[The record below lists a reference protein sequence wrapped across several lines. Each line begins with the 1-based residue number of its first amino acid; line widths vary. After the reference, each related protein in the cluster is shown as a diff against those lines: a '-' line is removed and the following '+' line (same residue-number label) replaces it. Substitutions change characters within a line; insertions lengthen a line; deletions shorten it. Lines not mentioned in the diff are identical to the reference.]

1 MKRRTLPL
9 LCLGLS
15 FLSFGQNVYVDSL
28 EKVLQ
33 TAKDS
38 QRVVVLSLLTGELN
52 TQDPPRAEKYS
63 IECYELAKKLN
74 IPSLIIKSS
83 ISRGI
88 VMNIRADHAGALQVS
103 LDALQLAEK
112 INDRAAM
119 ASCLSAAGYCYHRM
133 SDWKTSLQ
141 FFHKALVHKD
151 FADKRTLGN
160 LYNNIGNSLFYL
172 KELDSARYYHEKAL
186 EIRTLNNDMRGISYS
201 LNNIGLI
208 HVDKK
213 EYDKAIDYF
222 IRSLVIKEKIG
233 EKKGIA
239 SAHINISDVYRSQGK
254 FEKAAKSAEKGIVFA
269 EEVGALD
276 FLISG
281 YDVAAQAYEGLG
293 DHKKASQYLHKLIL
307 LKDSLVNMNS
317 AKKMAEMKAQYESEK
332 QQEQIALKE
341 ELILTQENKISQQK
355 WFIGLA
361 SLGVI
366 TLLALIF
373 FNYRNYKKKHELFN
387 KLAKSNEV
395 IERKNKD
402 ITDSI
407 RYALRIQNAIL
418 PDQRVLESSMPDHF
432 IYYQPRDIVSGD
444 FYWFHHFGPVTIL
457 ASADCTGHGVPGAFM
472 SMICVQLLN
481 QTIGDSNIT
490 APEQALNILDS
501 GVKKALS
508 SSGMDESSDGMDI
521 ALCAIHTDKMRLQY
535 AGAFRP
541 LYLVRNGEFY
551 EYKANKFSI
560 GGHVDRQKS
569 FKGHDINLQKGDCI
583 YMFTDGFADQFGG
596 GNGKKFMMRNF
607 KKLIREI
614 WSKPMQ
620 EQRRILSETFS
631 KWKGGFDQV
640 DDVLVLGVRI

>member
-1 MKRRTLPL
+1 MLRRTLLFIL
-9 LCLGLS
+9 LIPAILQS
-15 FLSFGQNVYVDSL
+15 QNVFVDSL
-28 EKVLQ
+28 EKVLKH
-33 TAKDS
+33 AKDS
-38 QRVVVLSLLTGELN
+38 QRVVILSLLTAELS
-52 TQDPPRAEKYS
+52 TQNPTKAEMYS
-63 IECYELAKKLN
+63 AESYGLAKKLN
-74 IPSLIIKSS
+74 IPSLIIKSA
-83 ISRGI
+83 ISRGTI
-88 VMNIRADHAGALQVS
+88 MNIRADHAGALQVM
-103 LDALQLAEK
+103 LDALKVAEK
-112 INDRAAM
+112 YNDKSGIV
-119 ASCLSAAGYCYHRM
+119 SCLSAAGYCYHRM

-141 FFHKALVHKD
+141 FFHKALVYKD
-151 FADKRTLGN
+151 YADKRTLGN

-186 EIRTLNNDMRGISYS
+186 DIRTLNNDMRGISYS

-208 HVDKK
+208 HNDKK
-213 EYDKAIDYF
+213 EYDQAIDFF

-239 SAHINISDVYRSQGK
+239 SGNINIADVYRNQGK
-254 FEKAAKSAEKGIVFA
+254 FEKAVKYAEKGIQYA
-269 EEVGALD
+269 DEVGALD

-281 YDVAAQAYEGLG
+281 YDVAARSCEGLG
-293 DHKKASQYLHKLIL
+293 NHKKASEYLHKLIL

-341 ELILTQENKISQQK
+341 ELIQTQDHKISQQK
-355 WFIGLA
+355 LFIWIA
-361 SLGVI
+361 SLGVF
-366 TLLALIF
+366 TLLALVF
-373 FNYRNYKKKHELFN
+373 FNYRNYRKKQELFN
-387 KLAKSNEV
+387 KLAQSNEV

-418 PDQRVLESSMPDHF
+418 PDQRVLGSQMPDHF
-432 IYYQPRDIVSGD
+432 IYYNPRDIVSGD
-444 FYWFHHFGPVTIL
+444 FYWFHHFGPVTLL

-481 QTIGDSNIT
+481 QTVGDTNIT
-490 APEQALNILDS
+490 SPEQALGVLDS

-508 SSGMDESSDGMDI
+508 QSGLDESSDGMDI

-560 GGHVDRQKS
+560 GGHVDRSKS
-569 FKGHDINLQKGDCI
+569 FKGHEINLQKGDCI
-583 YMFTDGFADQFGG
+583 YMFTDGYADQFGG
-596 GNGKKFMMRNF
+596 QEGKKFMMRNF
-607 KKLIREI
+607 KKLIKEI
-614 WSKPMQ
+614 WSRPMQ
-620 EQRRILSETFS
+620 EQHRILHETFS
-631 KWKGGFDQV
+631 NWKGTFDQV